1 MHKLTWTDSTG
12 SEWTCRVDLS
22 TAKRLRDSGIDLF
35 NPNGIAKLFSEVLET
50 VEFLVELLRP
60 QWEERGL
67 SVLDVSDL
75 LTGGDGVYSS
85 ATNALSHALQ
95 DFFRRLDRPA
105 LAMVI
110 ERSWS
115 TAMQLETQS
124 LENAGG
130 QKVSALM
137 TQMLRKSQD
146 EFDAKIDAEIAKL
159 QKPGG

>member
-1 MHKLTWTDSTG
+1 MHKLTWADNNG
-12 SEWTCRVDLS
+12 IEWNCRVDLS
-22 TAKRLRDSGIDLF
+22 TAKRLRDTGIDIF

-50 VEFLVELLRP
+50 IEFLVELLRP

-75 LTGGDGVYSS
+75 LTGGDGVYAS
-85 ATNALSHALQ
+85 ATNALSHGLQ

-110 ERSWS
+110 ERAWG

-130 QKVSALM
+130 QKVTTLM
-137 TQMLRKSQD
+137 AEMLKKSQS
-146 EFDAKIDAEIAKL
+146 EFDAKIAEEIAKL
-159 QKPGG
+159 QKPGD